1 MIAITTVLIGFERRI
16 KVSCKV
22 SRAKMHYNDDV
33 LWSYTTMQ
41 ISRHWR
47 LNSQRYRLQGVR
59 YENGEVSLQNRPTFL
74 TVQQQQETK
83 TEIQNTKPELKAAS

>member
-1 MIAITTVLIGFERRI
+1 
-16 KVSCKV
+16 
-22 SRAKMHYNDDV
+22 
-33 LWSYTTMQ
+33 MQ

-74 TVQQQQETK
+74 TVQQPSETK
-83 TEIQNTKPELKAAS
+83 NVIHNAKTELKVAS